1 MRGTGEW
8 HGSPVDGPARESRGN
23 FSCQLFK
30 SILATQVPDPTTGR
44 GQGVDGISFTVH
56 PPSPAPAFLVALGR
70 ARERRFPFCTFPHY
84 PRRSACHWR
93 APGSRCRSAGAMPPG
108 VRVRRAGRSG
118 SATATEWEWEA
129 LFDEV
134 AGLTVAGE
142 GCSAR
147 EGGEERRDDGG
158 GPSRHGRACPA
169 GPAPLVPAPA
179 RRQDEQQYREPR
191 AEQPEDETGFGC
203 RRSSP
208 PPTTG
213 SVRGASR
220 RQTTSAPS
228 SPSSSY

>member
-1 MRGTGEW
+1 
-8 HGSPVDGPARESRGN
+8 
-23 FSCQLFK
+23 
-30 SILATQVPDPTTGR
+30 
-44 GQGVDGISFTVH
+44 
-56 PPSPAPAFLVALGR
+56 
-70 ARERRFPFCTFPHY
+70 
-84 PRRSACHWR
+84 
-93 APGSRCRSAGAMPPG
+93 MPPG

-118 SATATEWEWEA
+118 SATATEWEWEWEA

-158 GPSRHGRACPA
+158 GPSRHGRSCPA